1 MPVAC
6 TVIVSLTPLSG
17 HYADVMALLD
27 QVVPE
32 IRGGRGCLR
41 YDVFEEARGRIVLIE
56 EWESREHWQA
66 HFSWDPI
73 LVLKRE
79 LASWVEMPV
88 ERREMYERNP
98 GGTP

>member
-1 MPVAC
+1 MAITC
-6 TVIVSLTPLSG
+6 TVIVYLAPLPG
-17 HYADVMALLD
+17 HYDDVVALLD
-27 QVVPE
+27 QVLPE

-41 YDVFEEARGRIVLIE
+41 YDVFEEAGGRIVLIE

-79 LASWVEMPV
+79 LALWVEMPV
-88 ERREMYERNP
+88 SRREMYERNP
-98 GGTP
+98 GRTP

>member
-1 MPVAC
+1 MAITC
-6 TVIVSLTPLSG
+6 TVIVYLAPLPG
-17 HYADVMALLD
+17 HYDDVVALLD

-41 YDVFEEARGRIVLIE
+41 YDVFEEAGGRIVLIE

-79 LASWVEMPV
+79 LA
-88 ERREMYERNP
+88 
-98 GGTP
+98 

>member
-1 MPVAC
+1 MAITC
-6 TVIVSLTPLSG
+6 TVIVYLAPLPG
-17 HYADVMALLD
+17 HYDDVVALLD
-27 QVVPE
+27 QVLPE

-41 YDVFEEARGRIVLIE
+41 YDVFEEAGGRIVLIE

-79 LASWVEMPV
+79 LALWVEMPV
-88 ERREMYERNP
+88 SRREMYERNP